1 MYLILYKYII
11 YEKMKRVIH
20 ITLIGSL
27 IVIVLLLNSLKAKTT
42 PLTEAKEETA
52 KTEYYDDFRE
62 NVYFTKEENLSD
74 EFATG
79 LADYLKK
86 HLKAGTLEKGLK
98 KISSDYIILN
108 KKEKEKAMKKDTNK
122 MLRSYQMTE
131 GQKLDEWYQVNL
143 SEIGNDIVIKHP
155 KGNEAIFYFF
165 PTWYEVGYDMAL
177 RSKGNGDVYFIS
189 WKNNNYMAI
198 TDKNPK
204 RDTIK
209 GITIYNYNSSI
220 YIGSLM
226 RIEINRDKKTDVSY
240 YLYFMT
246 GTGQEPD
253 GGATY
258 WP

>member
-1 MYLILYKYII
+1 
-11 YEKMKRVIH
+11 MKRVIR
-20 ITLIGSL
+20 IFLISIL
-27 IVIVLLLNSLKAKTT
+27 LVIIIILSNSKTKVAPLSIEANVAAKAEDYKHFT
-42 PLTEAKEETA
+42 
-52 KTEYYDDFRE
+52 E

-79 LADYLKK
+79 LVDYLKK
-86 HLKAGTLEKGLK
+86 HLKVGTLEKGLK
-98 KISSDYIILN
+98 KISSDYTILN
-108 KKEKEKAMKKDTNK
+108 KKEKEKAIKKDKNK

-155 KGNEAIFYFF
+155 KGNEDIFLFF

-198 TDKNPK
+198 TEKNPK
-204 RDTIK
+204 GDTIK

-226 RIEINRDKKTDVSY
+226 RIEINRDKKTNVSY

>member
-1 MYLILYKYII
+1 
-11 YEKMKRVIH
+11 MKRVIR
-20 ITLIGSL
+20 ITLIGAL
-27 IVIVLLLNSLKAKTT
+27 IVVVLLLNILKTKNT
-42 PLTEAKEETA
+42 PVPEAKEETA
-52 KTEYYDDFRE
+52 KAEDYKHFTE

-108 KKEKEKAMKKDTNK
+108 KKEKEKAIKKDTNK

-155 KGNEAIFYFF
+155 KGNEDIFLFF

-189 WKNNNYMAI
+189 WKSNNYMAI
-198 TDKNPK
+198 TEKNPK
-204 RDTIK
+204 GDTIK

-226 RIEINRDKKTDVSY
+226 RIEINRDKKTNVSY
-240 YLYFMT
+240 YLYFST

>member
-1 MYLILYKYII
+1 
-11 YEKMKRVIH
+11 MKRVIR
-20 ITLIGSL
+20 IFLIS
-27 IVIVLLLNSLKAKTT
+27 VLLVIIIILSNSKTKVAPLSMKANV
-42 PLTEAKEETA
+42 AA

-62 NVYFTKEENLSD
+62 NVYFTKEKNLSD

-98 KISSDYIILN
+98 KISSDYIILD
-108 KKEKEKAMKKDTNK
+108 KKEKEKAIKKDTNK

-155 KGNEAIFYFF
+155 KGNEDIFLFF

-198 TDKNPK
+198 TEKNSK
-204 RDTIK
+204 GDTIK

-240 YLYFMT
+240 YLYFST

-258 WP
+258 WL